1 MPNRKIDVVRSVYPK
16 FKDIPDDELTVMYA
30 EQFPSYLEDAEFKAD
45 YDRIT
50 GKSQIVEAPLEKPG
64 ILTGLGRGAAAGGI
78 GMLRDFK
85 SGAETVA
92 WLIGDEK
99 GGRRIE
105 KEVAELTKLQEEQA
119 ALSGG
124 GLPSKIGAGAVSIIP
139 TIATGLLTRNPAAA
153 AEVYASGTGAVAATG
168 ARAALTDF
176 AKRRIAQATTPA
188 MLGMESV
195 AGTQSALG
203 TNYEAKRAYLEQN
216 MEKVAR
222 GEMTLEEAE
231 QDARLRAIPVAIQ
244 SGLQTGVIT
253 GLFGFSGVEAVGG
266 RQVLAQG
273 TREAAEVA
281 ARRATAAGATAEG
294 IKLSGQVAANR
305 FAAVEQAKA
314 LLASSIPQ
322 TFIRGATAEGLEE
335 GIDQLSQVVLRKLTF
350 NPELTLKQAVDEVID
365 AVVVGGIL
373 GGPVQVGARQL
384 FKGQAEKVV
393 EQDKLY
399 KQAVDQAETASK
411 VAAIRQELRQEDEE
425 RANLGL
431 PPLDRTTQE
440 QLADIQAVQQEVY
453 DAEDALTKQL
463 KEEFKVKKAAEREAK
478 IVSDQEKAN
487 SRLEFF
493 RDAETKASGGVTAS
507 DIFAIQKEEESK
519 AKTAVELAQV
529 PEGGGLPVKS
539 PSIDIRA
546 AEVAST
552 RLAEAAGKSVAVTT
566 PSLVTSKGNSP
577 SLVALAQ
584 THARVIFT
592 STSESDTKAAWDALN
607 RFPESVRNE
616 AYNNAQ
622 REVVGVKP
630 EEKTERPSVG
640 IKSEAEV
647 VAEPVSF
654 VDKGPSLTPVTEE
667 VTEQSEGVTALQSRM
682 DSVLGVHS
690 APTPAQSTPLRTAE
704 EIRIERLKADVASAP
719 DAISLVR
726 AKRRLK
732 EVTAQGKT
740 KRYASSE
747 AGATTEADTLE
758 NPAEVVREVTNRI
771 LRMFGL
777 KVLPKNLKVVYQPE
791 SKFAGYY
798 QSGEI
803 IINAAQIV
811 DVEAVVIEEALHA
824 VWLDPEL
831 QAAWDK
837 VKDTVTI
844 QDIDEQRLRSAA
856 DGRYP
861 DNAELR
867 EEAAV
872 AKLVRYRTPAVK
884 GFLISIR
891 RAIAKAFGFY
901 VRFSHIEL
909 IQKAAISKL
918 TADSEA
924 AAQGGGARYAA
935 AETGAASLT
944 PAEFA
949 ANSELLDKFHKILTA
964 KGVEIPK
971 HNVAVWFASVGGSK
985 INDLSGI
992 SLELYRSGRQMI
1004 DWLAKNGADKAD
1016 IDAMLAIE
1024 AKRADALAA
1033 KYAAERE
1040 QNQRRRNEEA
1050 DAAEAKLEERLK
1062 SIRDES
1068 HPIREYKEESTG
1080 KPYFRVIGFGPYFWT
1095 RVEAVAYRDRVQ
1107 PIKTNPSKPTPT
1119 AETGAKGK
1127 PRYAA
1132 AERDADSRYLE
1143 LAKDPEKNLSVLQ
1156 GMVDEAAKAAGLVV
1170 GFHGTPR
1177 EARLLPK
1184 EFKTTGGATLG
1195 PGAYFSYYKTQGDRY
1210 DFRGNA
1216 QKYFLDVD
1224 LPGFADFNKGL
1235 TLEEISSGKTT
1246 PTHGTGKNGAWI
1258 VQNGEVEFV
1267 VRDPSQIKSADPITR
1282 DESGN
1287 VIPPSQRFN
1296 TKSEDTRYAAAQRP
1310 NPKLV
1315 GGKIVMVGKKKSGL
1329 FPAVKLRGKGDD
1341 SRPKITIEP
1350 SNREGFQNLYDSID
1364 FVLETNN
1371 DVANSLSANG
1381 WLESMAGMLNRSTAI
1396 IPPNPERLA
1405 TWAKNNGEFK
1415 EFFNKAYK
1423 TDEGLKLIQSAVDGL
1438 NSLRPTHEVAMRGGI
1453 TPQMTSLHMFWGLL
1467 SRMQT
1472 PTNQEAGWA
1481 RMTSNKEVLRKI
1493 AASIKGEYVETN
1505 NSREAWVALTKDVM
1519 ARVEGSENS
1528 TVGRSAIA
1536 NIHAF
1541 HDMLVKWNGKWEK
1554 LNSIVNNPNLTGP
1567 QMRRQFF
1574 LNGFSGGGIKNKV
1587 LSFVLA
1593 TLARNDVFV
1602 GDRWQVVN
1610 MWFEHLEAA
1619 ASNRAAVGSDNS
1631 VIKTIKGGV
1640 PQDTTGAYD
1649 AIGGL
1654 LIENS
1659 TAEAAYALIE
1669 RGLRKVANDSDWLM
1683 PILGRKAEPFDIHWI
1698 TWNIIKNEAVGH
1710 TTLDATFDALKKG
1723 ELSGERFVQS
1733 FSEKEK
1739 TVTGKGKDGQE
1750 QKFRF
1755 GGTPANATV
1764 RSQDSG
1770 ADVEG
1775 VPSGLV
1781 RAGGKQYAASQRGVG
1796 SRLGILSGN
1805 TGGVDYLN
1813 WADRLRTNFVTKFS
1827 DITKMERVL
1836 RESAGMG
1843 VAEFGMER
1851 WFERLAG
1858 VSGIA
1863 KASII
1868 EMRAELD
1875 PLVAGDE
1882 KAFNEYI
1889 FWQYVERRSSLR
1901 AQALADIASAQAK
1914 VAAGI
1919 ATAADKDSIV
1929 SNRKLVGEMEFEG
1942 YNNNSVAVRQ
1952 LARLRARMTSNGTL
1966 ANMDSAVGVYTKHT
1980 NKALDGV
1987 VSSGYLDQGTV
1998 DAYRAQFP
2006 VYIPIINLQIPDSK
2020 NGYQVAKGRRGISD
2034 PNFKMKSP
2042 LDAFDEYIFRMHVK
2056 AETNKA
2062 KRRIHNLAV
2071 KSNRPDIA
2079 RVENVETGTYY
2090 SSESYFHV
2098 RINGVDTVV
2107 VAHPQVVAAV
2117 NSFSETASNALTD
2130 ILQKGNATLKF
2141 GATSASLA
2149 FQVRNLFFGDLP
2161 TLALMSKAG
2170 ISNPKDVITFVID
2183 VVTSFGHNYNASF
2196 RGKYSPLMLEF
2207 MKSGAMG
2214 SSMHS
2219 AIDSLSRD
2227 PATGVS
2233 SERGIFKYIID
2244 SFGKVSNTIEQTSK
2258 LAGFKRLMDKAGVD
2272 KLSDLNDPIKQMA
2285 LVAEVRN
2292 YCGSPDFARNGSLM
2306 GVAMVRMGTVF
2317 LNPAMAGNV
2326 SALERL
2332 TANLNKNASKS
2343 EKAAAL
2349 VAQVR
2354 LGFAVGLATMISYA
2368 LRTQDDEAEEAYER
2382 LTKRSREDNFQLITD
2397 EYDTDMDG
2405 NKVRR
2410 FLQIPKRGAM
2420 KIVANTIEAF
2430 MDFSRQNDPEGFQ
2443 TMIGRILEEVVPLD
2457 IKGDTMEEKLMG
2469 AMSSVNPAIRV
2480 PVEYATGMS
2489 FYARRPTVA
2498 RSMQGAAKGEQYNER
2513 TNENVKMLA
2522 GIFGESPLKMRQA
2535 MESLTGGLSRTL
2547 LPDKESGL
2555 NLDSPVSVPLVKQL
2569 YAPTYREPEDK
2580 EYMRELK
2587 MEADTESVRRVREAN
2602 AYMKSV
2608 EGMTIPEAYQ
2618 KAVAAYGRTQPQ
2630 LLARIRELLI
2640 QKRAGATRED
2650 LQIASLPNR
2659 QRAQIVMKRLDAM
2672 PQVERLEAAK
2682 VLYRKRV
2689 ITDATLYEMRK
2700 MGFSTN

>member
-50 GKSQIVEAPLEKPG
+50 GKSQTVEAPPENPG
-64 ILTGLGRGAAAGGI
+64 IMTGLGRGAAAGGI

-85 SGAETVA
+85 SAAETVS

-99 GGRRIE
+99 SARRIE

-139 TIATGLLTRNPAAA
+139 TIAAGLLSRNPAVA

-168 ARAALTDF
+168 ARAALADF

-195 AGTQSALG
+195 AGMQSAAG

-222 GEMTLEEAE
+222 GEMTQEEAE
-231 QDARLRAIPVAIQ
+231 RDARLRAIPVAIQ

-253 GLFGFSGVEAVGG
+253 GLFGPAGVEAVGG
-266 RQVLAQG
+266 RQALAQG
-273 TREAAEVA
+273 TREAAETA
-281 ARRATAAGATAEG
+281 ARRATAEGATSEG
-294 IKLSGQVAANR
+294 VKLSGKVAANR

-314 LLASSIPQ
+314 LLASSIPKSL
-322 TFIRGATAEGLEE
+322 IKGATSEGFEE

-373 GGPVQVGARQL
+373 GGTVEVGARQL
-384 FKGQAEKVV
+384 FKGKAEKVV

-399 KQAVDQAETASK
+399 RQAVDQAEAASK
-411 VAAIRQELRQEDEE
+411 VAATRQELRQEDEE

-431 PPLDRTTQE
+431 PPLDRITGE
-440 QLADIQAVQQEVY
+440 QSADIQAVQQEVY

-487 SRLEFF
+487 SRLEFL

-507 DIFAIQKEEESK
+507 DIFEIQKEQEAK
-519 AKTAVELAQV
+519 AKTAVELTQV

-539 PSIDIRA
+539 PSIDIRSAEA
-546 AEVAST
+546 ASA

-584 THARVIFT
+584 THASVIFT

-622 REVVGVKP
+622 REVAGVES
-630 EEKTERPSVG
+630 EEKTERASVG

-654 VDKGPSLTPVTEE
+654 VDKGPSPATVTED

-682 DSVLGVHS
+682 DAVLGVHS

-732 EVTAQGKT
+732 EVTAEGKT
-740 KRYASSE
+740 KRYAAAE

-771 LRMFGL
+771 LRMLGL
-777 KVLPKNLKVVYQPE
+777 KVLPKNLKVVYRPE
-791 SKFAGYY
+791 LNFAGYH

-803 IINAAQIV
+803 IINAARIV
-811 DVEAVVIEEALHA
+811 NVEAVVIEEALHA

-861 DNAELR
+861 NSAELR

-901 VRFSHIEL
+901 VRISHIEL

-924 AAQGGGARYAA
+924 SVQGGGVRYAA
-935 AETGAASLT
+935 AEMGKLSPDEQTIYDKVLKTYGPTTRTVQRNATLAVMAQRLKTGKITGDDYRDQVAELDRAIPKKSALVPSDNDLKEFLIRDQPLKVNARVETGKYVLVRHNVNANIRSKSQGKDITPIVVHDESGNVISYLGAVTLEDVKFSSNAIAAMNVATGGAKTTDVATVDGKFKNGNSIPDNLDDGSVWT
-944 PAEFA
+944 QIGYNPVRSSEFRIIGSNQPVSSA
-949 ANSELLDKFHKILTA
+949 TEAVLVGGRVYA
-964 KGVEIPK
+964 KGVESEKEPDYAK
-971 HNVAVWFASVGGSK
+971 
-985 INDLSGI
+985 SG
-992 SLELYRSGRQMI
+992 
-1004 DWLAKNGADKAD
+1004 
-1016 IDAMLAIE
+1016 
-1024 AKRADALAA
+1024 
-1033 KYAAERE
+1033 
-1040 QNQRRRNEEA
+1040 
-1050 DAAEAKLEERLK
+1050 
-1062 SIRDES
+1062 
-1068 HPIREYKEESTG
+1068 
-1080 KPYFRVIGFGPYFWT
+1080 
-1095 RVEAVAYRDRVQ
+1095 
-1107 PIKTNPSKPTPT
+1107 
-1119 AETGAKGK
+1119 
-1127 PRYAA
+1127 RYAA
-1132 AERDADSRYLE
+1132 AERGEGSLKAKLAEAGVSAAATNMQLERKGALADESFWTMWQAALRDVGLSGM
-1143 LAKDPEKNLSVLQ
+1143 ASGKNLIKNA
-1156 GMVDEAAKAAGLVV
+1156 EIAARDVAKWLKSNPKYLDYY
-1170 GFHGTPR
+1170 HTDR
-1177 EARLLPK
+1177 ETTQKTLKSEFPK
-1184 EFKTTGGATLG
+1184 MSDDQFFA
-1195 PGAYFSYYKTQGDRY
+1195 
-1210 DFRGNA
+1210 FRIMT
-1216 QKYFLDVD
+1216 
-1224 LPGFADFNKGL
+1224 GL
-1235 TLEEISSGKTT
+1235 TS
-1246 PTHGTGKNGAWI
+1246 
-1258 VQNGEVEFV
+1258 
-1267 VRDPSQIKSADPITR
+1267 PS
-1282 DESGN
+1282 
-1287 VIPPSQRFN
+1287 
-1296 TKSEDTRYAAAQRP
+1296 TKLPD
-1310 NPKLV
+1310 NMLD
-1315 GGKIVMVGKKKSGL
+1315 
-1329 FPAVKLRGKGDD
+1329 AVKLLNHIVGGGRLHDLRLRVSNKGNRATAEDNPFKLASTTGATKIFSLHAVED
-1341 SRPKITIEP
+1341 IYDKLGSWKAVAEWLAQPVPHSDLHSIKKSLGYKGGVGDIGGSRKVVME
-1350 SNREGFQNLYDSID
+1350 
-1364 FVLETNN
+1364 
-1371 DVANSLSANG
+1371 
-1381 WLESMAGMLNRSTAI
+1381 
-1396 IPPNPERLA
+1396 A
-1405 TWAKNNGEFK
+1405 TGQ
-1415 EFFNKAYK
+1415 
-1423 TDEGLKLIQSAVDGL
+1423 DKLVPRAFIFGQKVGSYTL
-1438 NSLRPTHEVAMRGGI
+1438 NSLGYDKFTTTDIWEGRFIRSHFP
-1453 TPQMTSLHMFWGLL
+1453 HMFESGTGLPENVTE
-1467 SRMQT
+1467 QAIF
-1472 PTNQEAGWA
+1472 QEFSTRFNKNIQAILGKSLPPSALQAARWFFMIEHASKAGYKYA
-1481 RMTSNKEVLRKI
+1481 KTTETIS
-1493 AASIKGEYVETN
+1493 EYVRRAIESN
-1505 NSREAWVALTKDVM
+1505 
-1519 ARVEGSENS
+1519 
-1528 TVGRSAIA
+1528 RS
-1536 NIHAF
+1536 
-1541 HDMLVKWNGKWEK
+1541 K
-1554 LNSIVNNPNLTGP
+1554 LN
-1567 QMRRQFF
+1567 
-1574 LNGFSGGGIKNKV
+1574 
-1587 LSFVLA
+1587 
-1593 TLARNDVFV
+1593 
-1602 GDRWQVVN
+1602 
-1610 MWFEHLEAA
+1610 
-1619 ASNRAAVGSDNS
+1619 
-1631 VIKTIKGGV
+1631 
-1640 PQDTTGAYD
+1640 
-1649 AIGGL
+1649 
-1654 LIENS
+1654 
-1659 TAEAAYALIE
+1659 
-1669 RGLRKVANDSDWLM
+1669 
-1683 PILGRKAEPFDIHWI
+1683 
-1698 TWNIIKNEAVGH
+1698 
-1710 TTLDATFDALKKG
+1710 
-1723 ELSGERFVQS
+1723 
-1733 FSEKEK
+1733 
-1739 TVTGKGKDGQE
+1739 
-1750 QKFRF
+1750 
-1755 GGTPANATV
+1755 NATGN
-1764 RSQDSG
+1764 RDGGESRYATSQPDAS
-1770 ADVEG
+1770 AQPE
-1775 VPSGLV
+1775 
-1781 RAGGKQYAASQRGVG
+1781 RAGRQEPTRYAASQRGVG

-1882 KAFNEYI
+1882 KAFNQYI

-1901 AQALADIASAQAK
+1901 AKALADIASAQAK

-1942 YNNNSVAVRQ
+1942 YNNNSVAVRR
-1952 LARLRARMTSNGTL
+1952 LARLRASMTSNGTL

-1987 VSSGYLDQGTV
+1987 VASGYLAQGTV

-2056 AETNKA
+2056 AEMNKA

-2098 RINGVDTVV
+2098 RIKGVDTVV

-2117 NSFSETASNALTD
+2117 NSFSETAANALTD
-2130 ILQKGNATLKF
+2130 ILQKANATLKF

-2149 FQVRNLFFGDLP
+2149 FQIRNLFFGDLP

-2196 RGKYSPLMLEF
+2196 RGEYSPLMLEF

-2272 KLSDLNDPIKQMA
+2272 NLSDLNDPIKQMA

-2443 TMIGRILEEVVPLD
+2443 TMIGRILEEVIPLD

-2480 PVEYATGMS
+2480 PVEHATGMS

-2587 MEADTESVRRVREAN
+2587 MEAATESVRRVREAN
-2602 AYMKSV
+2602 AYMRSV
-2608 EGMTIPEAYQ
+2608 EGVTIPEAYQ
-2618 KAVAAYGRTQPQ
+2618 KAVAAYGRTQPE
-2630 LLARIRELLI
+2630 LLARIRELLL

-2672 PQVERLEAAK
+2672 PQVDRLEAAK